1 MSRFFA
7 VLYFVVTIISL
18 IVYTAT
24 SSVKIV
30 KSGWTTASITLA
42 VFLALNYVVLL
53 ACMIFAKN
61 SKSAKANYAKAKKGL
76 KIGKKL
82 MKIINAISTVIIIV
96 SVKST
101 DMYDMMSKATAFVS
115 LFMHI
120 IGLFV
125 SLATLY
131 AKRAIKKKIGKQKDV
146 IKQKLGL
153 KTDKKEKAV
162 QNTQPIELE
171 DGHVELSFPA
181 EQSESAAAIDNSAN
195 LSAKLTDKLNWAKSK
210 AKDLLGKKK

>member
-1 MSRFFA
+1 
-7 VLYFVVTIISL
+7 
-18 IVYTAT
+18 
-24 SSVKIV
+24 
-30 KSGWTTASITLA
+30 
-42 VFLALNYVVLL
+42 
-53 ACMIFAKN
+53 
-61 SKSAKANYAKAKKGL
+61 
-76 KIGKKL
+76 